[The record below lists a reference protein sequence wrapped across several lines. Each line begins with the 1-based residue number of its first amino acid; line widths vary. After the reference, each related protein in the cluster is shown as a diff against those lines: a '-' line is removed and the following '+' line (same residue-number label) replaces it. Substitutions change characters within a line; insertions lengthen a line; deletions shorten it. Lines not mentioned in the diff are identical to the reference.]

1 MKKIAVLLLL
11 LVLLSG
17 CRKPQEVYYSTREPE
32 TTEAPQTIPAETATA
47 ATEATEEVTPIETP
61 IIPFG

>member
-32 TTEAPQTIPAETATA
+32 TTEAPQTIPAETAT
-47 ATEATEEVTPIETP
+47 EATEEVTPIETP